1 MAETIVRHLHRVL
14 AVGLVTLALVLT
26 GCGEG
31 TTQIDSETDGFLSTT
46 RTGTTSTTSPG
57 PTTPPVTT
65 WARSDSLDAQ
75 FLIQARGLGRV

>member
-1 MAETIVRHLHRVL
+1 MAEKTGCHLRGVL
-14 AVGLVTLALVLT
+14 AVGLLTLALVLT
-26 GCGEG
+26 GCRDEPIEVTSG
-31 TTQIDSETDGFLSTT
+31 TDGFLTTT
-46 RTGTTSTTSPG
+46 RAGTTSTTSPG